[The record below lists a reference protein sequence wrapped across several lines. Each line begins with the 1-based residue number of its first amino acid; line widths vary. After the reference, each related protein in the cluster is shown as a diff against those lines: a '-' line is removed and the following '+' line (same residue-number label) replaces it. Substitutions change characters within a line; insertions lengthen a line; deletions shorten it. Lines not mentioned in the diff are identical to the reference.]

1 MKMKIRRSLLIIACA
16 ALLLVPLAACSDE
29 EEVGVE
35 QPLAPG
41 QTKVEPAVKLPWE
54 QTGDAT
60 LKVLNSSTFRTGSG
74 EFVYLVGEIE
84 NTGSEPVG
92 NVKVTARMIDDTGA
106 VVATK
111 ETIALLRRVP
121 AGGKTPYSTAMDA
134 REAVKY
140 TLEVTAEPAPPEPKN
155 RLEIQDQ
162 QMTEPKAGYVWLSG
176 VVKNVGDVAAQSVQV
191 IGVMYDAQGAVVDA
205 TTQDLEGTLEP
216 GATQSFK
223 FNINFRDAQSHVLM
237 VQAED
242 VP

>member
-1 MKMKIRRSLLIIACA
+1 MKMEVRRSLLIIACA
-16 ALLLVPLAACSDE
+16 AFLLVLLAACSGE
-29 EEVGVE
+29 EEVGVD

-54 QTGDAT
+54 QTGDTT

-74 EFVYLVGEIE
+74 EYVYLVGEIE
-84 NTGSEPVG
+84 NTGGEPVG
-92 NVKVTARMIDDTGA
+92 KVTVTARMIDDTGA

-111 ETIALLRRVP
+111 ETMALLRRVP

-140 TLEVTAEPAPPEPKN
+140 TIEVTAGPAPPEPKN
-155 RLEIQDQ
+155 RLEIQDPQ
-162 QMTEPKAGYVWLSG
+162 ATEPKAGYVWLSG

-191 IGVMYDAQGAVVDA
+191 IGIMYDAQGAVVDA
-205 TTQDLEGTLEP
+205 TTQDLSGTLEP